1 MKDSYQ
7 LCVVTSFVPS
17 LLLEKSRRGLGTRL
31 CGNTTDL
38 RLDEGHVA
46 CTNSCTFFH
55 SIIRYH
61 GDLPVHRHLKFSH
74 VLGQTSVKSS
84 NTIRPATN
92 RDRLEIEGRIPN
104 HVIHD
109 T

>member
-1 MKDSYQ
+1 
-7 LCVVTSFVPS
+7 
-17 LLLEKSRRGLGTRL
+17 
-31 CGNTTDL
+31 
-38 RLDEGHVA
+38 
-46 CTNSCTFFH
+46 
-55 SIIRYH
+55 
-61 GDLPVHRHLKFSH
+61 VHRHLKFSH

-92 RDRLEIEGRIPN
+92 RDRLEIEGTIPN